1 MHRYHWTPRKLHRTG
16 LRPTGL
22 CWRCTAQEGTY
33 LHMVWD
39 CRLIKQFWTEVCQ
52 CVSKITGT
60 PLEPDPAVFLLGI
73 LSRLMNQSN
82 NKCLAIAITV
92 AKKLLFCQWKNTSA
106 PNIQDWFN
114 VLTKIAKLERVIYCN
129 TNSVDKYEKMWCSF
143 ISAMVWAIVTW
154 IWIGSNVALSMKCG
168 LCQGRPH
175 CVYLGFTSLA

>member
-143 ISAMVWAIVTW
+143 ISAMV
-154 IWIGSNVALSMKCG
+154 
-168 LCQGRPH
+168 
-175 CVYLGFTSLA
+175 